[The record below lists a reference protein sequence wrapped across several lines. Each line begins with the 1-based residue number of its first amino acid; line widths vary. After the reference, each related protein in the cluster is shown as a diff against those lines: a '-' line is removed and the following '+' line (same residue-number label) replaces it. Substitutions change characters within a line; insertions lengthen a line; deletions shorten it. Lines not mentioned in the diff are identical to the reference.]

1 MSTQASNKSMEF
13 QNLKIGTKLILLTIP
28 IIAVASVV
36 AALTASKRADANLQ
50 EKLAHRAKSLVH
62 QIMADRKYYASVV
75 VPRIKTLGGS
85 LGADYAQVHGRFPLP
100 ATFVREVAQ
109 NTAELRNG
117 FSANLISLWPINKNQ
132 GARDNFHKLGFA
144 YVQAH
149 PEQPF
154 IKMDT
159 LDGKAVMRVLMADL
173 ASAPSC
179 VDCHNAHPDSPK
191 RDLNLN
197 DVMGGLEIIMPMDTY
212 LEESREEWMVNLA
225 GGAGMCALVLAILF
239 VSTRQTISRPLA
251 QLEDQMDAFAIPNSE
266 KTSARKRAP
275 RGDEVHHLSSA
286 FANMQDTIIRQHQ
299 DLQKSNATLEQR
311 VIQRTEELR
320 TSMVEK
326 ERIGSEL
333 RIASDI
339 QRSILPRTFPPF
351 PDRGDFTIY
360 ATTIPATEMGGD
372 FYDFFLLDQNHLGLV
387 MADVS
392 GKGVPAAIFMAVC
405 RSLIKATALKGG
417 TPAECLTH
425 VNHLL
430 CPDNDAA
437 MFVTVF
443 YGIVN
448 TRSGELTYCNAG
460 HHLPYLI
467 KPHGLLTVLQPTKGM
482 ALGVME
488 EAVFTSCTVNIHPQ
502 DSLFLYTDGVT
513 EAINSHGELYGE
525 SRLEQVL
532 TRTHKQSSA
541 EMIQATIDDVRTYA
555 NNTPQADDIT
565 ILAFRYTPDRVP

>member
-1 MSTQASNKSMEF
+1 
-13 QNLKIGTKLILLTIP
+13 
-28 IIAVASVV
+28 
-36 AALTASKRADANLQ
+36 
-50 EKLAHRAKSLVH
+50 
-62 QIMADRKYYASVV
+62 
-75 VPRIKTLGGS
+75 
-85 LGADYAQVHGRFPLP
+85 
-100 ATFVREVAQ
+100 
-109 NTAELRNG
+109 
-117 FSANLISLWPINKNQ
+117 
-132 GARDNFHKLGFA
+132 
-144 YVQAH
+144 
-149 PEQPF
+149 
-154 IKMDT
+154 
-159 LDGKAVMRVLMADL
+159 MADL

-179 VDCHNAHPDSPK
+179 VHCHNAHPDSPK
-191 RDLNLN
+191 RDFKLN
-197 DVMGGLEIIMPMDTY
+197 DVMGGLEIIMPMDNY
-212 LEESREEWMVNLA
+212 LQESREEWMVNLA
-225 GGAGMCALVLAILF
+225 GGVGMCALVLAILF
-239 VSTRQTISRPLA
+239 VSTRQTISLPLA
-251 QLEDQMDAFAIPNSE
+251 HLEDRMEAFANQTPERSLGKNMAS
-266 KTSARKRAP
+266 
-275 RGDEVHHLSSA
+275 RGDEVHHLSNV
-286 FANMQDTIIRQHQ
+286 FANMQTTIIRQHQ
-299 DLQKSNATLEQR
+299 ELQKANATLEQR

-320 TSMVEK
+320 TTMAEK

-443 YGIVN
+443 YGILN
-448 TRSGELTYCNAG
+448 TRSGEFTYSNAG

-467 KPHGLLTVLQPTKGM
+467 KHNGPLTVLQPTNGM

-488 EAVFTSCTVNIHPQ
+488 EAVFTSRTMSVHSQ

-513 EAINSHGELYGE
+513 EAINSHGELYAE

-532 TRTHKQSSA
+532 TRTKRQSSV
-541 EMIQATIDDVRTYA
+541 EIIQATIDDVRSYA
-555 NNTPQADDIT
+555 ENTPQADDIT
-565 ILAFRYTPDRVP
+565 ILALRYTPDRVP